1 MKAATRRKVSYVVK
15 LCNEEQT
22 HCLGVNSL
30 AIDTSNCNAKTE
42 NAEGGVLYSAGR
54 DGIVASWDLHMDF
67 KRNTDEKWKLDGE
80 TKALPKTTCK
90 AFSQMHTD
98 WVNDIVLCEQ
108 GTCVV
113 SASSDRTIKLWK
125 PYSDTPRAAHT
136 IGYHTDYAKCLTYAS
151 KPGWVAS
158 GGLDRRINIWDIEKS
173 EAALTIDA
181 GPASHFTDGSSESTS
196 MLHNTSSKCSIYALA
211 VNPTGS
217 ILASGSPEKVVRL
230 WDPRS
235 GKRISKLTGH
245 TDNIR
250 ALLISDD
257 GQYILSG
264 SSDSTIKLWS
274 VKAQRCLNTYETHP
288 DSVWSLYSN
297 HPELKTFYSGSRD
310 GLVNKTEITGQTLA
324 EGDSECIGL
333 FREDS
338 GVLKIA
344 ALEDAYVWTATSS
357 SSINRWL
364 SVPSI
369 ESRQVLPRSE
379 FNPEIPNSA
388 LVKLPPAKSAYSS
401 QVADAFVASDQITMY
416 AGSVLSIPISYQDD
430 DLDNEDSLTPLR
442 TAPDYVIP
450 GKPGIT
456 SHLILHN
463 RRHLLTKDTNGEITM
478 WDLTKCIQVKNFGK
492 RDLEDVAAE
501 VNSLESFPA
510 WCSIDT
516 KIGAITVQL
525 HEFNCFDCEMY
536 ADEVELPDTYQVRED
551 QRLNLGKWV
560 IANLFEK
567 FIEQE
572 LKNESEG
579 NVRYGDDQ
587 PNRPES
593 VKSRTVQTPGEEKS
607 VPEPAVPAVPS
618 ISIPPPAPLAPN
630 VSMDEPKFPRLAVTT
645 NAADQSPFLPSS
657 PQAAQFAG
665 PFTAPPSSNPQS
677 DYFSGAHH
685 TPVRRESSVQLPPP
699 AALPTSP
706 TSPTSGNF
714 MNRLKNLSV
723 KAKLSR
729 VPTNELPGNELL
741 APTLSTTSISASTT
755 PTEETTQPQQPSPQA
770 QNATLNGSTGEP
782 KPTEENNKLKDIE
795 ESKSE
800 SYTPPHLEDFPPLE
814 IPSST
819 MIIVAEES
827 AEASTGIDCIDAST
841 IIDVAPSWLLS
852 YLLYNKTPPKETVKL
867 TFVLKPATGS
877 NLDEL
882 PGGPNNRLLA
892 NRVLRVRKLI
902 QYISEKLSVE
912 DGSLELLCGDTVL
925 TPTMTLAAI
934 KQHILK
940 TSGDIPL
947 CYRLKEPVVAVS
959 E

>member
-30 AIDTSNCNAKTE
+30 AIDTSNCNAKTD

-80 TKALPKTTCK
+80 TKA
-90 AFSQMHTD
+90 
-98 WVNDIVLCEQ
+98 I
-108 GTCVV
+108 V

-274 VKAQRCLNTYETHP
+274 VKAQRCLTTYETHP
-288 DSVWSLYSN
+288 DSVWCLYSN

-310 GLVNKTEITGQTLA
+310 GLVNKTEITGETLA
-324 EGDSECIGL
+324 EGDSECVGL

-379 FNPEIPNSA
+379 FNPEIPSSA

-401 QVADAFVASDQITMY
+401 QAADAFVASDQITMY

-463 RRHLLTKDTNGEITM
+463 RRHLLTKDTNGEIAM

-572 LKNESEG
+572 LQNESEG

-587 PNRPES
+587 PDRPES

-607 VPEPAVPAVPS
+607 APEPAVPSVPA
-618 ISIPPPAPLAPN
+618 ISIPPPAPLVPN
-630 VSMDEPKFPRLAVTT
+630 MSMDEPKFPRLAVTN

-714 MNRLKNLSV
+714 MNRLKSLSV

-755 PTEETTQPQQPSPQA
+755 PTEETTQPQQPQQPSPQA
-770 QNATLNGSTGEP
+770 QDATLNGSSGEA
-782 KPTEENNKLKDIE
+782 KSVEDSNSKLKDIE

-819 MIIVAEES
+819 MILVAEES
-827 AEASTGIDCIDAST
+827 AEASTGIDLYRGTVGSVGEDAGT

-912 DGSLELLCGDTVL
+912 DGSLELLCGDIVL

-947 CYRLKEPVVAVS
+947 CYRLKEPVTVN